1 MEKKAQRN
9 FLWVALLALGTIGIL
24 ARHNRAVPYQTVS
37 GLIFGTVYNITYQY
51 DSNLKAEIEAE
62 LKRFDGSLSPF
73 NDTATIT
80 RINRNEE
87 IIPDTFFTNVF
98 RRSMEI
104 SRETQGAFDITVAP
118 LANAWGFGFKKGA
131 FPDSAMIDSL
141 LDITGYPKVS
151 LSADGKVIKQDS
163 RIMLSCSAVAKGYA
177 VDVIA
182 QLLEKKGIGNFMV
195 DIGGEVVVRGENPK
209 KSLWRIGI
217 NKPIDDSL
225 AVNQEL
231 QTILQVTDVGIATH
245 LNQQADRRLALR
257 KSGIADHTASYRC
270 GHSHFGK
277 LPKLLLQRRQKI
289 CPYYRP
295 AHRLSGAA
303 QYPVG
308 HSDCPRLHE
317 CRCLCH
323 CFHGHGPGRSRTL
336 CRFTPRPR
344 RMLHICG

>member
-1 MEKKAQRN
+1 
-9 FLWVALLALGTIGIL
+9 
-24 ARHNRAVPYQTVS
+24 
-37 GLIFGTVYNITYQY
+37 
-51 DSNLKAEIEAE
+51 
-62 LKRFDGSLSPF
+62 
-73 NDTATIT
+73 
-80 RINRNEE
+80 
-87 IIPDTFFTNVF
+87 
-98 RRSMEI
+98 
-104 SRETQGAFDITVAP
+104 
-118 LANAWGFGFKKGA
+118 
-131 FPDSAMIDSL
+131 MIDSL

-231 QTILQVTDVGIATH
+231 QTILQVTDVGIAT
-245 LNQQADRRLALR
+245 
-257 KSGIADHTASYRC
+257 SGNYRNYYYKE
-270 GHSHFGK
+270 GK
-277 LPKLLLQRRQKI
+277 KI

-323 CFHGHGPGRSRTL
+323 RFHGHGPGRSRTL

-344 RMLHICG
+344 CMLHICGRKRGTPDVLHERNG

>member
-1 MEKKAQRN
+1 
-9 FLWVALLALGTIGIL
+9 
-24 ARHNRAVPYQTVS
+24 
-37 GLIFGTVYNITYQY
+37 
-51 DSNLKAEIEAE
+51 
-62 LKRFDGSLSPF
+62 
-73 NDTATIT
+73 
-80 RINRNEE
+80 
-87 IIPDTFFTNVF
+87 
-98 RRSMEI
+98 MEI

-231 QTILQVTDVGIATH
+231 QTILQVTDVGIATSGNYRNYYYKDGKKYAH
-245 LNQQADRRLALR
+245 TIDPRTGYPVQHSILSATVIARDCMQMPMPLLSWSWAWRKPNALP
-257 KSGIADHTASYRC
+257 IHTPTSTHASYMRMKK
-270 GHSHFGK
+270 GN
-277 LPKLLLQRRQKI
+277 
-289 CPYYRP
+289 
-295 AHRLSGAA
+295 SGC
-303 QYPVG
+303 
-308 HSDCPRLHE
+308 STRKE
-317 CRCLCH
+317 W
-323 CFHGHGPGRSRTL
+323 
-336 CRFTPRPR
+336 
-344 RMLHICG
+344 INI

>member
-141 LDITGYPKVS
+141 LDITR
-151 LSADGKVIKQDS
+151 LSESIVIRRRKSYQTGFPHHAFVQRRSQRLCSRCHCAIAGKERHRQFHGRYRRRSGGARRKP
-163 RIMLSCSAVAKGYA
+163 
-177 VDVIA
+177 
-182 QLLEKKGIGNFMV
+182 EKKFMAH
-195 DIGGEVVVRGENPK
+195 R
-209 KSLWRIGI
+209 
-217 NKPIDDSL
+217 
-225 AVNQEL
+225 
-231 QTILQVTDVGIATH
+231 
-245 LNQQADRRLALR
+245 NQQADRRLARR
-257 KSGIADHTASYRC
+257 KPGIADHTASYRC

-277 LPKLLLQRRQKI
+277 LPKLLLQRGQKI

-303 QYPVG
+303 QYP
-308 HSDCPRLHE
+308 
-317 CRCLCH
+317 
-323 CFHGHGPGRSRTL
+323 GR
-336 CRFTPRPR
+336 PQ
-344 RMLHICG
+344 